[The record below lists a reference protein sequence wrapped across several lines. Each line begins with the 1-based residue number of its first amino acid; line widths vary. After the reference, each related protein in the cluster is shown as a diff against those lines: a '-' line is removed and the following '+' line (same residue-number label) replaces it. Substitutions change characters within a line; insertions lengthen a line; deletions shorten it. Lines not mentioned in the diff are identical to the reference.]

1 MARMANAVSPMRA
14 ARAPSEFDCHF
25 ALVPK
30 DDVAYGHWSIDEEA
44 MGETWHDS
52 SWMLRKGLD
61 VIEGIDLDPPP
72 RAWAR
77 VWKDATVAEMGFP
90 ILRLSELG

>member
-1 MARMANAVSPMRA
+1 MARMANAVSPMRVTT
-14 ARAPSEFDCHF
+14 APSEFDCHF

-61 VIEGIDLDPPP
+61 VIEDIDLDPPP
-72 RAWAR
+72 RAWVG
-77 VWKDATVAEMGFP
+77 VWRQPAAAELGFP
-90 ILRLSELG
+90 MLRLSELG

>member
-1 MARMANAVSPMRA
+1 MARVANAVSPMRVA
-14 ARAPSEFDCHF
+14 KAPSEFECHL

-30 DDVAYGHWSIDEEA
+30 DERAWGHWSIDEEA

-61 VIEGIDLDPPP
+61 VIEGFDLDPPP

-77 VWKDATVAEMGFP
+77 VWKDASVGDMGFP
-90 ILRLSELG
+90 MLRLSEGG

>member
-1 MARMANAVSPMRA
+1 MARVACVMTPAVSA
-14 ARAPSEFDCHF
+14 AVVSEFVCHL

-30 DDVAYGHWSIDEEA
+30 DDAGYGLWSIDKEP

-61 VIEGIDLDPPP
+61 VIEDLDVEPPP

-77 VWKDATVAEMGFP
+77 VWRDATLPEFGFP
-90 ILRLSELG
+90 MWNLTERG